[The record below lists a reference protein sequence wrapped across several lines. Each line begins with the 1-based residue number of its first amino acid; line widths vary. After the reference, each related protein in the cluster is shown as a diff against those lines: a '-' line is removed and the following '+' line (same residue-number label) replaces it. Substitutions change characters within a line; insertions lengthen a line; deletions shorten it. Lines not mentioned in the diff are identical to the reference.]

1 MKDASWDF
9 RPYNRKVGQAHMI
22 RVYYSM
28 NASFS
33 AFSLHADFSMKNYFS
48 FSQRHH
54 RIALHFC
61 GQLYDYDGY
70 GCHTARS
77 PTDLWDLL

>member
-1 MKDASWDF
+1 MGFSPLQQKS
-9 RPYNRKVGQAHMI
+9 RSSAHDSGI
-22 RVYYSM
+22 LFHERLL
-28 NASFS
+28 
-33 AFSLHADFSMKNYFS
+33 FSLHADFSMKNYFS

-77 PTDLWDLL
+77 PTDLWDFL